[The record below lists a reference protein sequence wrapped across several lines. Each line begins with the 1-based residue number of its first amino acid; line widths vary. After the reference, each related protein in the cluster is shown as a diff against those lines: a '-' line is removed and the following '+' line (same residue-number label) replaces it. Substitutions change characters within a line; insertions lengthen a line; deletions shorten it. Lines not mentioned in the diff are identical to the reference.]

1 MLRRAA
7 RAAAVDDVRR
17 SFPILSANRRLRSVI
32 LLFPALGWSLTD
44 REGGKEARFSV
55 P

>member
-17 SFPILSANRRLRSVI
+17 SFPILSANQRLRSVT